1 MDTLLNHSWLI
12 WLALIFVFLLLE
24 MLVPYF
30 GFMFA
35 ALGAACASV
44 ASAWLAGWMAQSI
57 VFVVGLLLGL
67 VLLRPFVLRRLKSR
81 THLPSKTERL
91 IRRSAV
97 VCEAIDP
104 VSGKGRVELDG
115 HDWAAQHDTP
125 LPVGTKVIIESA
137 DGIILKVRKG

>member
-1 MDTLLNHSWLI
+1 MLNHSWLI
-12 WLALIFVFLLLE
+12 WFVIALVFLLLE

-35 ALGAACASV
+35 AFGAACASV
-44 ASAWLAGWMAQSI
+44 TSIWVANATTQSI
-57 VFVVGLLLGL
+57 VFAAGLILGL
-67 VLLRPFVLRRLKSR
+67 VLLRPLLVRRLKTR

-91 IRRSAV
+91 VGRSAV

-104 VSGKGRVELDG
+104 ASGKGRVELDG
-115 HDWAAQHDTP
+115 HDWAARHDTP
-125 LPVGTKVIIESA
+125 LPVGTNVVIESA